1 MAGKARSRSQQIV
14 AIAAARTHRAADAVQ
29 AAQREVADAEAAL
42 QLAKAECDAA
52 QATITEAQR
61 LLSQSPGSEQHRL
74 WLTRCRDTHAECCAQ
89 VENGRAQRAD
99 AEMALQQAMTAWQR
113 QQLRQDHLTR
123 HAARE
128 GQQAE
133 RISERRIED
142 EQQGQ
147 SAGAGSGQSSGSNT
161 TAMAL

>member
-1 MAGKARSRSQQIV
+1 MAGKPPGRSQQMV
-14 AIAAARTHRAADAVQ
+14 AIAEARTHRAADSVQ
-29 AAQREVADAEAAL
+29 AAQREVSDAKAAL
-42 QLAKAECDAA
+42 QLAESERGAA
-52 QATITEAQR
+52 QATIAEAQR
-61 LLSQSPGSEQHRL
+61 LLSQSPCSEHHRL
-74 WLTRCRDTHAECCAQ
+74 WLTHCRETHAESCAH
-89 VENGRAQRAD
+89 VEESRVQLAD
-99 AEMALQQAMTAWQR
+99 AEMALQQATVAWQR

-128 GQQAE
+128 VQQAA

-147 SAGAGSGQSSGSNT
+147 SAGPSSHSNT